1 VSRTHRAGI
10 AAFFAYLQFG
20 LSIVVGIALVPF
32 VLHHVGERLYGYWL
46 ASGEVL
52 AYAAMADFGV
62 MGVVPWMIAQAD
74 GRSDR
79 IEIRRLIS
87 TAMCSAAVVAVLY
100 GTLVAVLWRIAQ
112 VKLEPA
118 DQLAIAGPLTLIAI
132 VTAIIMPFRVFGSVL
147 TGLQDVRFYGTLS
160 TVNWAIDL
168 LITVVLLANGYGLYA
183 LACAVTVPAVAGV
196 IAMFFR
202 VRVIAPDLLRDWPR
216 PSFDEVAMLFREG
229 LGGWLGGWGWRLS
242 AATDAI
248 VLASV
253 GNPLWITILA
263 MTAKLGQML
272 TQMSWVPG
280 DSSLVG
286 LAQLSGEGR
295 PDHLRNAVA
304 AVFRVYLALAT
315 AGACVVL
322 AVNGAFVRGWV
333 GGHLFGGAAA
343 NGVLAALVVVST
355 IAHGTATITS
365 VLGRRMHV
373 GIATLISGAIQV
385 CAAVLLARRFG
396 FLGVP
401 VAALAAQVCVL
412 IPSLIPALAER
423 TGLTI
428 ARFAQ
433 DVVRPWIVRSA
444 PALVLCALAGPAL
457 MPVPKVVSIPLG
469 GCIAL
474 AYIGIARRLV
484 VGYPP
489 VAALL
494 RARLAIVRLDG
505 LVPLARAEQPPS

>member
-1 VSRTHRAGI
+1 MSRTHRAGI
-10 AAFFAYLQFG
+10 AAVFAYLQFG
-20 LSIVVGIALVPF
+20 LSIVVGVALVPF

-62 MGVVPWMIAQAD
+62 MGVVPWMIAEAD

-79 IEIRRLIS
+79 IAIRRLIS
-87 TAMCSAAVVAVLY
+87 TAMCSALVVALLY
-100 GTLVAVLWRIAQ
+100 GTLVALLWQIAQ
-112 VKLEPA
+112 LKLEPA
-118 DQLAIAGPLTLIAI
+118 DQIAIAGPLTLIAV
-132 VTAIIMPFRVFGSVL
+132 VTAIVMPFRVFGSVL
-147 TGLQDVRFYGTLS
+147 NGLQDVRFYGTLS
-160 TVNWAIDL
+160 AINWAIDL
-168 LITVVLLANGYGLYA
+168 LLTVTLLGLGYGLYA

-196 IAMFFR
+196 IAMFLR

-216 PSFDEVAMLFREG
+216 PSSAEVARLFREG

-280 DSSLVG
+280 DNSLVG

-295 PDHLRNAVA
+295 PDRLRDAVA

-333 GGHLFGGAAA
+333 GGHLFGGPAV
-343 NGVLAALVVVST
+343 NGILAALIVVST
-355 IAHGTATITS
+355 ITHGTATITS

-373 GIATLISGAIQV
+373 GVATLISGIIQV
-385 CAAVLLARRFG
+385 CVAVLLARRVG
-396 FLGVP
+396 LIGVP
-401 VAALAAQVCVL
+401 AAALAAQVCVL
-412 IPSLIPALAER
+412 IPSLMPALAER
-423 TGLTI
+423 TGLTMSRL
-428 ARFAQ
+428 ARE
-433 DVVRPWIVRSA
+433 VIRPWIVRSA
-444 PALVLCALAGPAL
+444 PAIAVCALAGPVL
-457 MPVPKVVSIPLG
+457 MPVPKAVSIPLG

-474 AYIGIARRLV
+474 AYIWIARRLV

-489 VAALL
+489 VAAIL
-494 RARLAIVRLDG
+494 RSRLASVRLAG
-505 LVPLARAEQPPS
+505 LVPLAGVEQPRS